1 MSPLSARMTSG
12 EPPLAQSI
20 AHCLLAGLVR
30 PLVKAHAESRT
41 KPFTVTVELSA
52 AVRYIAVA
60 RPRIL
65 NVAVALFMGFAPSEH
80 STIRRTLGKWEP
92 SSYRSGLG
100 TMAIT
105 RTGLP
110 EPFTIF
116 SGAAITIAPVTGS

>member
-20 AHCLLAGLVR
+20 AHCLLAGLER

-52 AVRYIAVA
+52 AVKYIAVA
-60 RPRIL
+60 RPRIV

-80 STIRRTLGKWEP
+80 SRYAVRWENGNPAATALGLARW
-92 SSYRSGLG
+92 RSLARDFLSRSRFLVGL
-100 TMAIT
+100 
-105 RTGLP
+105 R
-110 EPFTIF
+110 
-116 SGAAITIAPVTGS
+116 SQ